1 MAQNISVT
9 LTLDD
14 KQYTTKLKAA
24 ETATKSFATVSETS
38 ALAANN
44 AFTKLS
50 SGTDGMIRRFGGL
63 RAAIAGLGFAAVGKS
78 ALAMA
83 DELQDLSNA
92 SGIAVGRLL
101 ELKKALTTSGG
112 DADMMATALNNFL
125 RSIDDA
131 AEGSIKAQNS
141 FMGIGVSMKDLRKL
155 SEQDLFIKTLEGI
168 AAIESPS
175 RRAAEMMDKFGKS
188 FKTVDPQE
196 LLDKLKATAGEGDKY
211 AATIKRAAELNDQ
224 LATAQGNLKL
234 AFLEAF
240 SPIITKIIEFNT
252 ATEEGGK
259 KMESLITVIK
269 LVGIALATSFAV
281 SGVLALVGLF
291 GQVARALTVV
301 LGVSSGLGGIFAG
314 GSSLMVGIRGI
325 SVLLAAV
332 GTSLFVATQLFEDFG
347 YKGVIHVMKVVE
359 SLGILAAAIGGGA
372 FGAGLGTA
380 LGGPVGGVIGGIA
393 GATAAGAAMDL
404 LIEKAKKAREAAEYA
419 LDVGGGR
426 GKGQGAPSATDLG
439 FPTTPAAGTT
449 GPDKR
454 AVDETA
460 RKNAIQSVRDV
471 TLEYEK
477 QQRLRIAGLDFQT
490 RMVGKTEE
498 EKQLSEAQREIYL
511 EYVNTFDQLEKRRNS
526 LTKDEMYL
534 GGEIVKQQK
543 ELYQVYLDKDK
554 QLEKGIIAQQTANL
568 LEKDRLNTL
577 ENITKAI
584 ETQVAKQEALAEILR
599 SANEQKFAAKDAI
612 PASQLVGLNSIQK
625 QIVEIQENARKAAQ
639 EAAKAFAEKFGEI
652 NTAADAKEF
661 ADGLDKIAQA
671 WKGVAGA
678 QTEVAQ
684 ANYETSRSFSTGWTE
699 AFAKYAEDAQN
710 AAEHATTYFDRFTK
724 GFEDA
729 VVALVTNGKFSFKDF
744 ANSIIA
750 DFARIEAR
758 KALTNFLGGG
768 KDAGGGS
775 VLGSLFSWGK
785 SLFGFANGGMMQA
798 GIPAIVGERGPELFM
813 PSTAGR
819 IQSNAQSFGRN
830 EPTVVHTTVNYAI
843 QAVDASS
850 FRSLVARDPSFIY
863 AVTEAGRRSQPS
875 RRSA

>member
-1 MAQNISVT
+1 
-9 LTLDD
+9 
-14 KQYTTKLKAA
+14 
-24 ETATKSFATVSETS
+24 
-38 ALAANN
+38 
-44 AFTKLS
+44 
-50 SGTDGMIRRFGGL
+50 MIRRFGGL

-125 RSIDDA
+125 RTIDDA

-141 FMGIGVSMKDLRKL
+141 FMGLGVSMKDLRKL

-168 AAIESPS
+168 AAIENPS

-240 SPIITKIIEFNT
+240 SPIIAKIIEFNT

-259 KMESLITVIK
+259 KMEGLITVIK

-301 LGVSSGLGGIFAG
+301 LGISSGLGGIFAG

-332 GTSLFVATQLFEDFG
+332 GTSLYVATQLFEDFG

-419 LDVGGGR
+419 LDVGSGR

-439 FPTTPAAGTT
+439 FPATTPGAGTT

-498 EKQLSEAQREIYL
+498 EKQMSEARRDIFL
-511 EYVNTFDQLEKRRNS
+511 EYTNTFEQLEKRRNS

-534 GGEIVKQQK
+534 GGEIIKQQK
-543 ELYQVYLDKDK
+543 ELYKIYLDKDQ
-554 QLEKGIIAQQTANL
+554 QLEKAIIAEQTAQAI
-568 LEKDRLNTL
+568 EKDRLNTL
-577 ENITKAI
+577 QNITKAI
-584 ETQVAKQEALAEILR
+584 EDQVAKQEALAELLR
-599 SANEQKFAAKDAI
+599 AANEQKFAAKDAI
-612 PASQLVGLNSIQK
+612 PASQLVGLSSIQK

-678 QTEVAQ
+678 QTEVAK
-684 ANYETSRSFSTGWTE
+684 ANYESTRTFSTGWTD

-710 AAEHATTYFDRFTK
+710 SAEHAKTYFDAFTK

-729 VVALVTNGKFSFKDF
+729 IVSLVTGGKFSFKDF

-758 KALTNFLGGG
+758 KALTSFMGANGS
-768 KDAGGGS
+768 GGGS
-775 VLGSLFSWGK
+775 VLGSLFTFGK
-785 SLFGFANGGMMQA
+785 SLFGFANGGTMQA
-798 GIPAIVGERGPELFM
+798 GMPAIVGERGPELFM
-813 PSTAGR
+813 PNSAGR
-819 IQSNAQSFGRN
+819 ITSNASAFGRQ
-830 EPTVVHTTVNYAI
+830 EPTIINNAVTYSI

-850 FRSLVARDPSFIY
+850 FRSLVARDPSFMY
-863 AVTEAGRRSQPS
+863 AVTEQGRRSQPT

>member
-14 KQYTTKLKAA
+14 KQYTAKLKTA

-50 SGTDGMIRRFGGL
+50 TGTDGMIRRFGGL

-125 RSIDDA
+125 RTIDDA

-141 FMGIGVSMKDLRKL
+141 FMGLGVSMKDLRKL

-168 AAIESPS
+168 AAIENPS

-240 SPIITKIIEFNT
+240 SGIITKVNEFNT
-252 ATEEGGK
+252 LTSEGTT
-259 KMESLITVIK
+259 KMEGLVTAIK
-269 LVGIALATSFAV
+269 LVGIALATSLAV
-281 SGVLALVGLF
+281 SVGLGLVATI
-291 GQVARALTVV
+291 GQIGRGLMSVAKLAGIAGSVGIFVANGPWMVALRGIVV
-301 LGVSSGLGGIFAG
+301 LVAT
-314 GSSLMVGIRGI
+314 
-325 SVLLAAV
+325 V
-332 GTSLFVATQLFEDFG
+332 GTSVYAATQLFDDFG
-347 YKGVIHVMKVVE
+347 SIATNAVARIIEGIG
-359 SLGILAAAIGGGA
+359 SLTASLLNLPTDAIAALLNL
-372 FGAGLGTA
+372 FGADIKNPVGLGTG
-380 LGGPVGGVIGGIA
+380 LQGLVDR
-393 GATAAGAAMDL
+393 AASDRKKAEEAAAN
-404 LIEKAKKAREAAEYA
+404 AKK
-419 LDVGGGR
+419 VGSTPADLGVPAITG
-426 GKGQGAPSATDLG
+426 GKGPNTRD
-439 FPTTPAAGTT
+439 
-449 GPDKR
+449 
-454 AVDETA
+454 VDETA

-498 EKQLSEAQREIYL
+498 EKQMSEARRDIFL
-511 EYVNTFDQLEKRRNS
+511 EYTNTFEQLEKRRNS

-534 GGEIVKQQK
+534 GGEIIKQQK
-543 ELYQVYLDKDK
+543 ELYKIYLNKD
-554 QLEKGIIAQQTANL
+554 QELEKAIIAEQTAQAI
-568 LEKDRLNTL
+568 EKDRLNTL
-577 ENITKAI
+577 QNITKAI
-584 ETQVAKQEALAEILR
+584 EDQVAKQEALAELLR
-599 SANEQKFAAKDAI
+599 AANEQKFAAKDAI
-612 PASQLVGLNSIQK
+612 PASQLVGLSSIQK

-671 WKGVAGA
+671 WKGVAEA
-678 QTEVAQ
+678 QTEVAK
-684 ANYETSRSFSTGWTE
+684 ANYESTRTFSTGWTD

-710 AAEHATTYFDRFTK
+710 SAEHAKTYFDAFTK

-729 VVALVTNGKFSFKDF
+729 IVSLVTGGKFSFKDF

-758 KALTNFLGGG
+758 KALTSFMGANGS
-768 KDAGGGS
+768 GGGS
-775 VLGSLFSWGK
+775 VLGSLFTFGK
-785 SLFGFANGGMMQA
+785 SLFGFANGGTMQA
-798 GIPAIVGERGPELFM
+798 GMPAIVGERGPELFM
-813 PSTAGR
+813 PNSAGR
-819 IQSNAQSFGRN
+819 ITSNASAFGRQ
-830 EPTVVHTTVNYAI
+830 EPTIINNAVTYSI

-850 FRSLVARDPSFIY
+850 FRSLVARDPSFMY
-863 AVTEAGRRSQPS
+863 AVTEQGRRSQPT